1 MVTVNPILFLFWN
14 YFCITR
20 IFCTETLDEEKLLT
34 MEQEHPVL
42 VESKFFFFFKEGHY
56 SIMNSV
62 HRILIPRGKRSKS
75 VSIETRNKL

>member
-1 MVTVNPILFLFWN
+1 
-14 YFCITR
+14 
-20 IFCTETLDEEKLLT
+20 